1 MTFPPPALEHVC
13 DLSVTIDAPV
23 EVGLTTFG
31 LRRMIPITGGTVKG
45 PLFNGRIVPGGARLG
60 ADAPWALRGGRGL
73 LHPGP
78 AWHELGRGRCTGPHG
93 QQWAMT

>member
-13 DLSVTIDAPV
+13 DISVTIDAPV

-45 PLFNGRIVPGGARLG
+45 PLFNGRIVPAVFK
-60 ADAPWALRGGRGL
+60 
-73 LHPGP
+73 
-78 AWHELGRGRCTGPHG
+78 
-93 QQWAMT
+93 